1 MKEIAQLIVVT
12 LIAVP
17 FIYMAYDVT
26 KDLSKKAFC
35 TSVVTVNKARP
46 VLVSMMTSLFK

>member
-1 MKEIAQLIVVT
+1 MKEAAQILVIT

-26 KDLSKKAFC
+26 RDLSKKALNA
-35 TSVVTVNKARP
+35 SVVTVKTARP
-46 VLVSMMTSLFK
+46 VIVSMITSLFK